1 MSNEGEEEVDYTS
14 SAFNL
19 EETEEETRGGRFEKS
34 TGDMIEDNDGEDRTV
49 NRGQPLKSVEGWVIF
64 VSNLHEETPEEYL
77 VDKFEEYGILK
88 SVHMNLDKETGLVK
102 GYALLEYEDYNE
114 AKQAIDEMNGAELL
128 GEEDEIRVSWAFTAK

>member
-114 AKQAIDEMNGAELL
+114 AKQAIDEMNGTELL